1 MLVLEG
7 YKHSDQRGLHSIMH
21 TEVLNISSL
30 GKDFLQQAVEFA
42 DTCTNN
48 TKISGAHFLDTH
60 YPGEG

>member
-7 YKHSDQRGLHSIMH
+7 HRHSDQRGLHSIRL
-21 TEVLNISSL
+21 TEVLKISSL
-30 GKDFLQQAVEFA
+30 GKDFLQQAVKFA

-48 TKISGAHFLDTH
+48 TKISSAHFHDTH